1 MRVSD
6 LKKLKELGVRRAV
19 LDERGQVREVE
30 FMEQS
35 PDAEVMAQLQSTISK
50 WDREYEELTPEER
63 RERLQYG
70 HAQ

>member
-19 LDERGQVREVE
+19 LDEKGQVREVE

-35 PDAEVMAQLQSTISK
+35 PDAGVIAQIQATLAK
-50 WDREYEELTPEER
+50 WDKEYEELTPEER
-63 RERLQYG
+63 RERLNYG
-70 HAQ
+70 HS

>member
-19 LDERGQVREVE
+19 LNEKGQVREVE

-35 PDAEVMAQLQSTISK
+35 PDAGVIAQIQATLAK
-50 WDREYEELTPEER
+50 WDKEYEELTPEER
-63 RERLQYG
+63 RERLNYG
-70 HAQ
+70 HS

>member
-19 LDERGQVREVE
+19 FDERGQVREVE

-35 PDAEVMAQLQSTISK
+35 PDAEVMAQLQATISK
-50 WDREYEELTPEER
+50 WDKEYEESTPEER